1 MEQEEADVTPVLKL
15 EKSRSGIRG
24 LDELTE
30 GGLPKGRPT
39 LVCGGPGSG
48 KTLFAMEF
56 LVRGVL
62 EHDEPGVFV
71 TFEEAPDELARNVAS
86 LGFDLSRLEA
96 QGRLV
101 VDHVRIDRSEIE
113 DTGEFDLEGLFIR
126 LGYAIDSVGARR
138 VVLDTLES
146 IFAALPNEFIVRSEL
161 QRLFRW
167 LKERGVTVVITGE
180 RGDGQLTR
188 QGLEE
193 YVSDCVILLD
203 HRVIDQISTRR
214 LRIVKYRGTAH
225 GTNEYPFLIDRDGF
239 WVLPITGMGLE
250 HAVSDERVSTG
261 VAKLDALLGGG
272 GVYRGSTVLA
282 SGPAG
287 TGKTSISA
295 QFADAACRRG
305 ERVLYYAFEESFHQ
319 LARNMRSIGVDLAPH
334 AATGLLRH
342 VASRP
347 TSHGLETHLALMIRE
362 LNAFEPHHVVV
373 DPITNL
379 MNIGNPREIEAMLMR
394 LVDSLK
400 VRGITAVFTS
410 LTSDGAY
417 LEHTNVGISSL
428 IDTWLLLRNV
438 ETKGER
444 NRAIYILKSRG
455 MSHSN
460 QVREFLMTDQG
471 VDLVDV
477 YLGPDGVLLG
487 SARAEEEQRLT
498 TAASD
503 HARTQARKQAE
514 FDRRR
519 RAVTA
524 QIAALQAELA
534 SEAELLSGEESER
547 ASQLNGVSAVRRDLA
562 AHRQGRDVRAGR
574 DHE

>member
-62 EHDEPGVFV
+62 EYDEPGVFV

-86 LGFDLSRLEA
+86 LGFDLPSLEA
-96 QGRLV
+96 QGRIV

-203 HRVIDQISTRR
+203 HRVVDQISTRR

-239 WVLPITGMGLE
+239 WVLPITGFGLE

-295 QFADAACRRG
+295 QFTEAACRRG
-305 ERVLYYAFEESFHQ
+305 ERVLYYAFEESFQQ

-334 AATGLLRH
+334 AAAGLLRH

-362 LNAFEPHHVVV
+362 LNTFAPHHVIV

-379 MNIGNPREIEAMLMR
+379 VNIGSPREIEAMLMR

-400 VRGITAVFTS
+400 VRGITAIFTS
-410 LTSDGAY
+410 LTSDSAY
-417 LEHTNVGISSL
+417 LEDTNVGISSL

-438 ETKGER
+438 ESKGER
-444 NRAIYILKSRG
+444 NRAIYVLKSRG

-460 QVREFLMTDQG
+460 QVREFRMTDKG

-477 YLGPDGVLLG
+477 YMGPDGVLLG
-487 SARAEEEQRLT
+487 SARAEEEQRLAS
-498 TAASD
+498 AAVD
-503 HARTQARKQAE
+503 HARHQARKRAE

-534 SEAELLSGEESER
+534 SEAELLSCEESDG
-547 ASQLNGVSAVRRDLA
+547 ASQLNGASASRRDLA
-562 AHRQGRDVRAGR
+562 AHRQGRDARAGS
-574 DHE
+574 DHG